1 MSKTVRGGAGQP
13 MFTNN
18 SIYILPLLY
27 MCCISSFGPVG
38 KKKQKQEQLSF
49 ALTADEK
56 RNNCGRTESFVDTH
70 KQIKKNSI
78 FYRFENEKK
87 KYF

>member
-1 MSKTVRGGAGQP
+1 
-13 MFTNN
+13 
-18 SIYILPLLY
+18 

-38 KKKQKQEQLSF
+38 KKQKQEQLSF

-87 KYF
+87 NTFNWLEGGGNERDMVCMVLRR